1 MVAKQQDRR
10 VEKTRTLL
18 HKALMSSILEK
29 KYESITVQ
37 EILDHANVGR
47 STFYMHYGDKD
58 ELLLSGLQ
66 NVKNLLHAAQSAVTA
81 PQGKTYERIIG
92 FSFAMFEHV
101 YEYRAVNRALLG
113 SNAEAVV
120 RRYIHAALVA
130 VVQEEVAAELR
141 ERKRRSSSLS
151 PELLTHFLV
160 STFISVMTWW
170 LSGRSP
176 APPKEIDAAYRE
188 LVLPCLA
195 STFG

>member
-1 MVAKQQDRR
+1 VTKQPDRR
-10 VEKTRTLL
+10 IQKTRLLL
-18 HKALMSSILEK
+18 HKALMSGILEK

-37 EILDHANVGR
+37 EILDRANVGR
-47 STFYMHYGDKD
+47 STFYVHYRDKD

-66 NVKNLLHAAQSAVTA
+66 HVKNLLQAAQAAAMA
-81 PQGKTYERIIG
+81 PQGKSYERIIG

-130 VVQEEVAAELR
+130 IVQEQVIAELR
-141 ERKRRSSSLS
+141 KRKRRSSAVS

-170 LSGRSP
+170 LNSRSP
-176 APPKEIDAAYRE
+176 VAPKEIDQAYRE

-195 STFG
+195 SSFG